1 VPDCE
6 IIVARCKLQVAGC
19 LVLGARKRSPMEG
32 KGWVKKQGTGLR
44 INAEDLKKKNIYEE
58 EDPVQPGLPRY
69 VAIIGQI
76 SAKG

>member
-1 VPDCE
+1 
-6 IIVARCKLQVAGC
+6 
-19 LVLGARKRSPMEG
+19 MEG

-69 VAIIGQI
+69 VAVIGQI
-76 SAKG
+76 SAEG